1 MSTKEEFL
9 KEIEEYS
16 VDELELIYET
26 QKDLYTGEE
35 MNLIKKQLELYEQK
49 EKEKIEKML
58 PKEIKCSKC
67 EGPNSFEN
75 DECVFCGAKLDKKKY
90 YSLEYY
96 ESQCADIETESGGEG
111 NTFRYVISFLIPLI
125 GYILGAILLS
135 KDSAEEKAVGQN
147 CIILGIVSAVLGVI
161 VWLFSVGSL
170 F

>member
-1 MSTKEEFL
+1 MVFVMSTKEEFL

-67 EGPNSFEN
+67 EGP
-75 DECVFCGAKLDKKKY
+75 
-90 YSLEYY
+90 
-96 ESQCADIETESGGEG
+96 
-111 NTFRYVISFLIPLI
+111 IPLKTMNVFF
-125 GYILGAILLS
+125 AALS
-135 KDSAEEKAVGQN
+135 
-147 CIILGIVSAVLGVI
+147 
-161 VWLFSVGSL
+161 
-170 F
+170 